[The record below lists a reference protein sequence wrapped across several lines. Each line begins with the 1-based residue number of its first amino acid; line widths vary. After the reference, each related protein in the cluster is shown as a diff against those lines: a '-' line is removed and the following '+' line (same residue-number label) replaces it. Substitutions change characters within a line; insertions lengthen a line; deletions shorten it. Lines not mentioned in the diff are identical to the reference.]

1 MNPSRTL
8 SSPRQLWL
16 VAALLLTTLS
26 ACTESKLQRVP
37 PPEPEPLDNLLEIRG
52 EFCTEP
58 SAQITFPL
66 KVLYI
71 VDQSA
76 SLQCTDGANL
86 RFSALRKSI
95 DQLQSRSNTRFAF
108 VGFSSWSRQQGF
120 TRNRDD
126 VAQFIDPAGGLG
138 PATDYQGAL
147 ATGLRLLERDMLET
161 DPTEL
166 ARTRYIVNFI
176 SDGNPE
182 PRCLAGCEDDIT
194 ACSNGEDDD
203 GDGIID
209 AADNSCDNVDDSAQ
223 RPDSLYGVCNFRGEI
238 PDDVYVDI
246 TGVCPEYNQENQILR
261 RVQEILALQDVYS
274 VGDIRLNS
282 VLLFSPQDVV
292 EGLCPGASS
301 AFGYDRALARA
312 LLQQMS
318 AVGNGTF
325 RDINLTT
332 DGDDFLKFDV
342 SSLKAEITLTDM
354 TAVNEHSVLTPQG
367 QLAPDGD
374 RDGLPDDLEFELN
387 TDRLKADTDG
397 DRYSDLFEVV
407 MRKEGFD
414 PISKDKPAISCGS
427 NRDGDGD
434 GLNDC
439 EEEFLKSNPLLP
451 DTDADGVL
459 DRMELIVGTDPLVP
473 DGLNDLDFD
482 GVFNAEEVRG
492 GTDPLRPDAEVFRAA
507 RTIYELKDL
516 GVGDVT
522 REDNGRTE
530 ERHCYDFR
538 VQRIP
543 LVETPLVA
551 ERGLNRVLLYTSE
564 RPSKVAG
571 VPGDVRVAC
580 FEAFYN
586 GSTIKNPESG
596 VIDITE
602 ANLKRESE
610 ALLKRVD
617 EVFSCPFFGQSYNRS
632 RLERMIEQCMP
643 PKVEIDRRLYP
654 QEEIQ
659 TLLRRHLDND
669 AFPRRPSQPFLWFN
683 PIQNFK
689 PEDDCYR
696 PWEYELLM
704 DLLSQAKD
712 ACTACSAN
720 MNEAP

>member
-1 MNPSRTL
+1 MKQDL
-8 SSPRQLWL
+8 SIPH
-16 VAALLLTTLS
+16 LLLALCLCLLVTS

-86 RFSALRKSI
+86 RFSALRKSL

-108 VGFSSWSRQQGF
+108 VGFSSWSRQQSF
-120 TRNRDD
+120 TRNRED
-126 VAQFIDPAGGLG
+126 VAAFIDPAGGLG
-138 PATDYQGAL
+138 PATDYQGSL
-147 ATGLRLLERDMLET
+147 ATALRLLERDMLDT

-166 ARTRYIVNFI
+166 ARTRYIINFI

-182 PRCLAGCEDDIT
+182 PRCLAGCEDDIS

-203 GDGIID
+203 GDGIVD
-209 AADNSCDNVDDSAQ
+209 GADSSCDNVMDSSIK
-223 RPDSLYGVCNFRGEI
+223 PDSLYGVCNFQGNI
-238 PDDVYVDI
+238 PDDVYVDV

-261 RVQEILALQDVYS
+261 RVQEILALQDIYS
-274 VGDIRLNS
+274 VGDIRMNT
-282 VLLFSPQDVV
+282 VLLFSPQEVV
-292 EGLCPGASS
+292 EGLCPGAST
-301 AFGYDRALARA
+301 AFGYDRGIARA

-325 RDINLTT
+325 RDINLTS
-332 DGDDFLKFDV
+332 DGDDFLKFDI
-342 SSLKAEITLTDM
+342 SSLKAELTLTGM
-354 TAVNEHSVLTPQG
+354 TAVNENSVLTSKG
-367 QLAPDGD
+367 ELAPDGD
-374 RDGLPDDLEFELN
+374 RDGLPDALEFELN
-387 TDRLKADTDG
+387 TDRNKADTDG

-414 PISKDKPAISCGS
+414 PLTTDKPAISCGS

-439 EEEFLKSNPLLP
+439 EEEFLGTSALLP

-459 DRMELIVGTDPLVP
+459 DRMELIVGTDPLVA
-473 DGLNDLDFD
+473 DGLSDLDFD
-482 GVFNAEEVRG
+482 GVFNADEVRG
-492 GTDPLRPDAEVFRAA
+492 GTDPLRPDIETYRTA
-507 RTIYELKDL
+507 RTVYDL
-516 GVGDVT
+516 DDRGVGDVT
-522 REDNGRTE
+522 RLDNAKVE

-586 GSTIKNPESG
+586 GTTIKNPSSG
-596 VIDITE
+596 IIDITE
-602 ANLKRESE
+602 ANLTRERE
-610 ALLKRVD
+610 QLLARVD
-617 EVFSCPFFGQSYNRS
+617 EVFSCPFFGETFNRN
-632 RLERMIEQCMP
+632 RLERMVARCMP

-654 QEEIQ
+654 QEQIEA
-659 TLLRRHLDND
+659 LLRRHLDND
-669 AFPRRPSQPFLWFN
+669 AFPKRPQQSFLWFT
-683 PIQNFK
+683 PIQNFD
-689 PEDDCYR
+689 PDNDCYR
-696 PWEYELLM
+696 PWEYQLLM
-704 DLLSQAKD
+704 DFLTQARD
-712 ACTACSAN
+712 ACTACAAN